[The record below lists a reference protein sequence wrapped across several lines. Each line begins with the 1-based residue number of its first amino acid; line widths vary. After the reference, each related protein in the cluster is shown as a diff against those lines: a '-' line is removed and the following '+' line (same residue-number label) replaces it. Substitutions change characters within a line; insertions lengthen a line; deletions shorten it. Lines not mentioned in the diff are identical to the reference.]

1 MLGRAPEHA
10 RALRR
15 DGQSNTEVVQVEL
28 IVRFT
33 NNVFVGIVS
42 CEGADGCAYVEGGS
56 SKLGNAPAELID
68 VSA

>member
-33 NNVFVGIVS
+33 DNVFVGIVS
-42 CEGADGCAYVEGGS
+42 CEGADGCA
-56 SKLGNAPAELID
+56 
-68 VSA
+68 